1 MRRGSGKKFIRLLC
15 CVLVLALGLSL
26 GACAPRLKPAKTVD
40 GKTLFRLGFSGAP
53 DSLNPYAAGNE
64 EAAAVLSLVYD
75 TLFSLDPETGEY
87 RGSLCREWTVAD
99 AAARGGK
106 LWKLTL
112 APDVLWHDGKT
123 LTAGDV
129 EFTLQSM
136 KDFSNRYSY
145 PDCEY
150 IDVTG
155 IAVEDDNHIAFI
167 AWGPETAVLEC
178 LSHVP
183 VVPRHIWNGI
193 PGVEY
198 DSSGVPRD
206 YVRAAE
212 ALRGEKPGAGNMIGS
227 GLYVWGGYENGVCTL
242 RLNEKYW
249 GETSAAQ
256 TVELCFGCL
265 DPAQLLRRRQ
275 IDACWDMAGSAYEL
289 LGREKGY
296 ALTAGTAGELYYL
309 ALNLEDS
316 RSLLGERTVR
326 LAMDLALDHAGLM
339 NRAFGGGLPALGLLP
354 PGSPWNYDA
363 ALNAPRSFAPPA
375 ARQLLENAGFTDTD
389 GDGRRTSADG
399 RTLSFSLLYSDAVP
413 AWGRAAE
420 EIRASLGEIGIGV
433 TARALPP
440 AELLDALYTGDY
452 DLLLTGTRSY
462 NDPFYALG
470 MFCWNAG
477 GNDISV
483 PGLHADVQP
492 GWNFSG
498 YGNEEFDRL
507 YSEMLYAEPTLRR
520 ELTARLGNILYDDA
534 AVIPLGF
541 GAVYQAASSAWTEWR
556 TSPGGLFFTPEI
568 LRQQLQSIKIGGK
581 R

>member
-1 MRRGSGKKFIRLLC
+1 MTGGGKKNFIRWLA
-15 CVLVLALGLSL
+15 CVLALALGLSL
-26 GACAPRLKPAKTVD
+26 GACAPRLKPAKTSD

-75 TLFSLDPETGEY
+75 TLFSLDMETGEY
-87 RGSLCREWTVAD
+87 RGNLCREWSVTD

-112 APDVLWHDGKT
+112 APDVLWHDGKA

-145 PDCEY
+145 PDCEF

-155 IAVEDDNHIAFI
+155 IAVQDDTHIAFI
-167 AWGPETAVLEC
+167 AWGPEPAVLEC

-198 DSSGVPRD
+198 DTSGVPRD

-212 ALRGEKPGAGNMIGS
+212 ALRGETPNGENMIGS

-242 RLNEKYW
+242 RLNEHYW
-249 GETSAAQ
+249 GESSAAQ
-256 TVELCFGCL
+256 TVELSFGCL

-275 IDACWDMAGSAYEL
+275 IDACWDMPGSSYEL

-309 ALNLEDS
+309 AVNLEDS
-316 RSLLGERTVR
+316 RAGLAERTVR
-326 LAMDLALDHAGLM
+326 MAVDLALDHAGLM
-339 NRAFGGGLPALGLLP
+339 NRAFGGGVPALGLLP

-363 ALNAPRSFAPPA
+363 ALNAPRGYSPAA
-375 ARQLLENAGFTDTD
+375 ARQLLENAGYTD
-389 GDGRRTSADG
+389 GDGDGIRTSADG
-399 RTLSFSLLYSDAVP
+399 EALSFSLLYSDAVP

-420 EIRASLGEIGIGV
+420 EIRASLGEIGIGITV
-433 TARALPP
+433 TPLPP
-440 AELLDALYTGDY
+440 EELLDALYKGEY
-452 DLLLTGTRSY
+452 ELLLTGTQSY
-462 NDPFYALG
+462 SDPFHALG
-470 MFCWNAG
+470 MFCWNEG
-477 GNDISV
+477 DNDLSV
-483 PGLHADVQP
+483 PALYGSTQP

-498 YGNEEFDRL
+498 YRNEEYDRI
-507 YSEMLYAEPTLRR
+507 YSEMLYAEPELRQ
-520 ELTARLGNILYDDA
+520 ELTDWLGNILYDDA

-541 GAVYQAASSAWTEWR
+541 GAVYQAGNAAWTGWR
-556 TSPGGLFFTPEI
+556 TSPGGLYFTPEL
-568 LRQQLQSIKIGGK
+568 LRQQLQGVKIGGK